1 MRKSTDVLITATLLL
16 VRRVNK
22 IAVSCRI
29 NRLTG
34 GENELFCYRVH
45 VNARLWGG
53 LWLALE
59 VLINLLFRV
68 IHSQREHVRLNYL
81 LQRRRHG
88 QAKKGM

>member
-1 MRKSTDVLITATLLL
+1 
-16 VRRVNK
+16 VNK

-29 NRLTG
+29 NRWTG